1 MPTRIERLASN
12 STMHYRGDTCIEI
25 SPFTN
30 YYLFTIYKESND
42 EKVDDHVPLNLTNLG
57 TVWLSF
63 INGDTKIRIP
73 NYKNVENV
81 DMANG
86 EVVFRISEEE
96 ASRILAL
103 GNNTFYI
110 STAITD
116 GKTSSDETVLF
127 SGSWND
133 YSLAMKSSLTETIQT
148 LNATINS
155 LETKLSS
162 DTETYISQLDAAQI
176 EIENL
181 KAEKEALSA
190 KIIELE
196 TKLSEI
202 DSSYI
207 DATIVSTETETKL
220 IPKQAAQANMN
231 DISFKADKMQVSSLN
246 SAFKYK

>member
-12 STMHYRGDTCIEI
+12 STMYYRGDTCIEI

-42 EKVDDHVPLNLTNLG
+42 EKVDDGVPLNLTNLG

-103 GNNTFYI
+103 GNNTF
-110 STAITD
+110 
-116 GKTSSDETVLF
+116 
-127 SGSWND
+127 
-133 YSLAMKSSLTETIQT
+133 
-148 LNATINS
+148 
-155 LETKLSS
+155 
-162 DTETYISQLDAAQI
+162 
-176 EIENL
+176 
-181 KAEKEALSA
+181 
-190 KIIELE
+190 
-196 TKLSEI
+196 
-202 DSSYI
+202 
-207 DATIVSTETETKL
+207 
-220 IPKQAAQANMN
+220 
-231 DISFKADKMQVSSLN
+231 
-246 SAFKYK
+246 